1 LKILADYA
9 DAGNEDRLF
18 EDELPLL
25 EAAGFD
31 VPIAGAHLLGKDAR
45 RIASQETV
53 ASIAFSGRSLRTAKI
68 TFPRILH
75 VPSFKR
81 CVAGANNYRF

>member
-1 LKILADYA
+1 MPMRGMKTACLRTSFPYLRRPD
-9 DAGNEDRLF
+9 
-18 EDELPLL
+18 
-25 EAAGFD
+25 FD

-75 VPSFKR
+75 VPSLKR
-81 CVAGANNYRF
+81 CVAWANNYRF